1 MRIMVAH
8 DVDSDGIPGATS
20 MWIFFKAASRPGSEA
35 QPEPGECTW
44 MDRTLRAGEPA
55 SLFIHAPHVEFAFQV
70 MGDGRL
76 SRDAS
81 GIRLNPEGNSDHAQ
95 AWRYM
100 TDGVLKGSVFTVKA
114 YNASGRVL
122 VVTSVGP

>member
-1 MRIMVAH
+1 
-8 DVDSDGIPGATS
+8 
-20 MWIFFKAASRPGSEA
+20 
-35 QPEPGECTW
+35 
-44 MDRTLRAGEPA
+44 
-55 SLFIHAPHVEFAFQV
+55 